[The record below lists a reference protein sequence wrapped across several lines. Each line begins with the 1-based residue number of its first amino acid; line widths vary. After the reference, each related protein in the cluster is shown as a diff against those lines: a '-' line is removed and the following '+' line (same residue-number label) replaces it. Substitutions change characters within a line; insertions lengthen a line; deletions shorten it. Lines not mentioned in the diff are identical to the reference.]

1 MDEVLVIGGS
11 GFVGS
16 HTADSLTESGFKV
29 TIFDKNVS
37 PWINDKQN
45 FIEGNMMNLLELKEA
60 MKDKKYVFH
69 FGGVADIDEADEDP
83 IAAIE
88 ANVMGTTLS
97 VSAASKMDVSR
108 FIFGSTIYVYS
119 PYGSIYRASK
129 QASETIIEA
138 YSKHSNLNYTFLR
151 YGSLYGP
158 RAQKWNGLKNR
169 VSEIIKNKELIYN
182 GTGDEQRE
190 YIYVKDAADM
200 SVECLSDE
208 YINQAITLTG
218 QQTIDSRSLI
228 DMIFEIADIKKN
240 VEFRKKDVKS
250 NQHYVNTP
258 YRYTPKT
265 SKKIVPKNFK
275 DFGQGLL
282 EVIEEVSNNE
292 T

>member
-29 TIFDKNVS
+29 TIFDKNIS

-45 FIEGNMMNLLELKEA
+45 FIEGDMMNLLELKEA

-97 VSAASKMDVSR
+97 VSAASNMNVSR

-169 VSEIIKNKELIYN
+169 VSEIIKNKKLIYN

-218 QQTIDSRSLI
+218 QQTIDSKSLI

-292 T
+292 M

>member
-29 TIFDKNVS
+29 TIFDKNIS
-37 PWINDKQN
+37 PWMNDKQN
-45 FIEGNMMNLLELKEA
+45 FIEGNIMNLSELKEA
-60 MKDKKYVFH
+60 MKNKKYVFH

-83 IAAIE
+83 IGAIE

-169 VSEIIKNKELIYN
+169 VSEIIKNKKLVYN

>member
-37 PWINDKQN
+37 PWMNDKQN
-45 FIEGNMMNLLELKEA
+45 FIEGNIMNLSELKEA
-60 MKDKKYVFH
+60 MKNKKYVFH

-83 IAAIE
+83 IGAIE

-169 VSEIIKNKELIYN
+169 VSEIIKNKKLVYN

>member
-45 FIEGNMMNLLELKEA
+45 FIEGNMMSLSELEEA
-60 MKDKKYVFH
+60 MKNKKYVFH
-69 FGGVADIDEADEDP
+69 FGGVADIDEADKDP

-97 VSAASKMDVSR
+97 VSAASKMGVSR

-138 YSKHSNLNYTFLR
+138 YSKHSNLDYTFLR

-169 VSEIIKNKELIYN
+169 VSEIIKNKKLMYN

-218 QQTIDSRSLI
+218 QQTIDSKSLI
-228 DMIFEIADIKKN
+228 EMIFEIANIKKN
-240 VEFRKKDVKS
+240 VEFRAKDVKS
-250 NQHYVNTP
+250 NQHYINTP

-292 T
+292 I

>member
-1 MDEVLVIGGS
+1 MDKVLVIGGS

-16 HTADSLTESGFKV
+16 HTADSLTESGYKV
-29 TIFDKNVS
+29 TIFDKTIS

-45 FIEGNMMNLLELKEA
+45 FIEGNMMNLMELKEA

-97 VSAASKMDVSR
+97 VSAASNMNVSR

-169 VSEIIKNKELIYN
+169 VSEIIKNKKLVYN

-218 QQTIDSRSLI
+218 QQTIDSKSLI
-228 DMIFEIADIKKN
+228 DMIFEIADIKKD
-240 VEFRKKDVKS
+240 VEYRKKDVKS
-250 NQHYVNTP
+250 NQHYINTP

>member
-29 TIFDKNVS
+29 TIFDKNIS
-37 PWINDKQN
+37 PWMNDKQN
-45 FIEGNMMNLLELKEA
+45 FIEGDMMNLLELKEA

-97 VSAASKMDVSR
+97 VSAASNMDVSR

-158 RAQKWNGLKNR
+158 RAQNWNGLKNR
-169 VSEIIKNKELIYN
+169 VSEIIKNKKLIYN

-218 QQTIDSRSLI
+218 QQTIDSKSLI

-292 T
+292 M

>member
-29 TIFDKNVS
+29 TIFDKNIS
-37 PWINDKQN
+37 PWMNDKQN
-45 FIEGNMMNLLELKEA
+45 FIEGDMMNLLELKEA

-97 VSAASKMDVSR
+97 VSAASNMDVSR

-158 RAQKWNGLKNR
+158 RAQNWNGLKNR
-169 VSEIIKNKELIYN
+169 VSEIIKNKKLIYN

-218 QQTIDSRSLI
+218 QQTIDSKSLI

-240 VEFRKKDVKS
+240 VEFRKKNVKS

-292 T
+292 M